1 MFLKPIRQLNRSL
14 IFRLTA
20 VYALAFA
27 LVASAGFMV
36 VYHRVHTMAM
46 AQMDAELADEVEIFM
61 VRVAETGW
69 EATIKYVIDEV
80 AEEDPDEEF
89 YRLFDTTGQMIMSTD
104 LSAWELASPAAEIRV
119 LRDSGRPYR
128 LQTIEG
134 PDQDLDTRAI
144 TAFVGEDRILQI
156 GETLEEVADAL
167 GAFRNL
173 FAGLTI
179 LLTLITVLVGW
190 GIAHWSLI
198 DLAAVSRTA
207 ANIADGNYAKRVAVK
222 GNLAEIERLA
232 ATFNR
237 MLDRILVLMS
247 SMQDINDSIAH
258 DLRSPLARIRGI
270 AEMTLTEDKP
280 LTDFK
285 DMASST
291 IEECDELISLINTML
306 DITETEAGVARVES
320 ENFDVVQVLSE
331 ACELFRP
338 LADEKQIA
346 LVSTLPTAHRITG
359 DRKRMQRVI
368 TNLLEN
374 AIKYTDSGGSVRLS
388 MEIRRQGIA
397 IAVADS
403 GKGIS
408 AADLPH
414 IYDRFFRGDKSRP
427 QGGFGLGLSLAKA
440 YTEAMNGRIE
450 VRSTV
455 DQGSVFTLSFERPST
470 PVSV

>member
-46 AQMDAELADEVEIFM
+46 AQMDEELADEVEIFM

-69 EATIKYVIDEV
+69 EATIEYVSDEV

-89 YRLFDTTGQMIMSTD
+89 YRLFDTTGQTIMTTD
-104 LSAWELASPAAEIRV
+104 LSAWKLAPPLEEIRA
-119 LRDSGRPYR
+119 LRDSGRRYR

-134 PDQDLDTRAI
+134 PDQEFDTRAI
-144 TAFVGEDRILQI
+144 TVFVGEGRILQI
-156 GETLEEVADAL
+156 GETLEEVADVL

-173 FAGLTI
+173 FTVLTI

-207 ANIADGNYAKRVAVK
+207 ENIAGGNYAKRVAVK
-222 GNLAEIERLA
+222 SNLTEIERLA
-232 ATFNR
+232 TTFNR
-237 MLDRILVLMS
+237 MLDRILGLMS
-247 SMQDINDSIAH
+247 SMRDINDSIAH

-280 LTDFK
+280 LADFK
-285 DMASST
+285 EMASST

-320 ENFDVVQVLSE
+320 EPFDIVQVLAE

-338 LADEKQIA
+338 LADVKQVA

-374 AIKYTDSGGSVRLS
+374 AIKYTDTGGTVSLSV
-388 MEIRRQGIA
+388 EIRGQGIT
-397 IAVADS
+397 ITVADS
-403 GKGIS
+403 GMGIA

-414 IYDRFFRGDKSRP
+414 IYDRFFSR
-427 QGGFGLGLSLAKA
+427 
-440 YTEAMNGRIE
+440 
-450 VRSTV
+450 
-455 DQGSVFTLSFERPST
+455 
-470 PVSV
+470 